1 MVIQLNT
8 KKDEIKR
15 DRYGRYLLP
24 DPETGEIVAWTR
36 ATTVAKK
43 ADDDGT
49 LRNYD
54 RRMIALGLTGSP
66 DLLAMVA
73 ACSPDDRRELDE
85 VCEIAYDRG
94 GGTAKAR
101 QGTANHKLIERVI
114 KGELAM
120 KDIPS
125 QYRPDIEAFFREVER
140 CGFDIEVTELV
151 VLNPLIASAGTTDL
165 GLRSREDGFLYVGD
179 YKSGNVHYAWDGIG
193 VQLAIYTKATHAWVN
208 GELRDITEMG
218 IRTDRAF
225 IFHGPYGTGEC
236 QCYEVSGLDGVWP
249 VVEAATAI
257 RAWRGQGK
265 KLATLYKAEPD
276 QPKVDPP
283 APTPLPA
290 APPVPPP
297 PLPPAAPA
305 TNPMPSGEWRVWAIE
320 RISCMDDAGMEML
333 GELWPS
339 DIPTFAEVEEHTLEQ
354 REVLTRVIHEVERE
368 RELPFVPEPPK
379 ITPASE
385 VPRFRQR
392 LEALPA
398 DIHRALDAWGKENG
412 IPNLLTG
419 EATAEHVRAV
429 EGALCDLEAAHWDRV
444 DSWERQIREIIVD
457 GPFDEIVRHVGQAS
471 GKLDECTR
479 LQAEAVIAIAHALG
493 NLNVGHTGDHQ
504 RLFVVE
510 ENAKPALTEKY
521 GDARGVTAA
530 AAEWAKQLGL
540 AAPKT
545 LKAVLESV
553 TLTSVLLHGN
563 TN

>member
-1 MVIQLNT
+1 MAITLTT
-8 KKDEIKR
+8 KSDEIKR
-15 DRYGRYLLP
+15 DRWGRYLLP

-43 ADDDGT
+43 ADDDGS
-49 LRNYD
+49 LRSFD
-54 RRMIALGLTGSP
+54 RRMVALGLAGSP
-66 DLLAMVA
+66 DLLALVA

-151 VLNPLIASAGTTDL
+151 VLNPLISSAGTTDL

-179 YKSGNVHYAWDGIG
+179 YKSGNVHYAWDSIG
-193 VQLAIYTKATHAWVN
+193 VQLAIYSTATHAWVD
-208 GELRDITEMG
+208 GELRDIADLG

-265 KLATLYKAEPD
+265 KLATLYKAEPG
-276 QPKVDPP
+276 QPKADPP

-290 APPVPPP
+290 TPPTPPP

-305 TNPMPSGEWRVWAIE
+305 TSPMPSGEWRVWAIE

-333 GELWPS
+333 GDLWPS

-444 DSWERQIREIIVD
+444 DSWERQIREVIVD
-457 GPFDEIVRHVGQAS
+457 GPFDDMVRHVGQPS

-479 LQAEAVIAIAHALG
+479 LQAEQVIAIAHAIG
-493 NLNVGHTGDHQ
+493 NLNVGQTGDSQ

-521 GDARGVTAA
+521 GDARGVTTA
-530 AAEWAKQLGL
+530 AAEWAKQLEL